1 MRYYYYNPRRNAE
14 RRLKTN
20 IYYKQMKNDYN
31 NARYSEIEH
40 YNNIYEE
47 YKEKEKY
54 YIPTFIDLNDF
65 DLENEMDYGYYWKV
79 SRPTATFNLNYEKK
93 QLTEKIERLENKIK
107 EYKKELQDVIDVL
120 GVKNVRLYRNCGES
134 EYQLYVEQSKKEFE
148 EKERKVKTQ
157 IGEMYEEIYAIEYE
171 INEMKEYKEKYERNE
186 SKIWRMKKEIMQ
198 DNKYLQDLYTNINL
212 GFFANLFKEVSDLDY
227 FMSEYERICDKWELN
242 KMITKECI
250 KEMNKNYKYCHK
262 QMERA
267 KALRNNSKG
276 KIL

>member
-1 MRYYYYNPRRNAE
+1 MRYYYYSPKRNAE

-31 NARYSEIEH
+31 NARYSEVKH
-40 YNNIYEE
+40 YNDIYEE

-65 DLENEMDYGYYWKV
+65 DLKNEMDYDYYWKV

-93 QLTEKIERLENKIK
+93 QLTKKIERLENKIK
-107 EYKKELQDVIDVL
+107 EYERELQDIINVL
-120 GVKNVRLYRNCGES
+120 GVENVRLYRNCGKS

-186 SKIWRMKKEIMQ
+186 SEIWRMKKEIMQ

>member
-1 MRYYYYNPRRNAE
+1 MRYYYYSPKRNAE
-14 RRLKTN
+14 RRLRTN

-31 NARYSEIEH
+31 NARYNEIEH

-65 DLENEMDYGYYWKV
+65 DLKNEMDYDYYLEV
-79 SRPTATFNLNYEKK
+79 SRLTATFNLNYEKK
-93 QLTEKIERLENKIK
+93 QLTEKIKRLENKIK
-107 EYKKELQDVIDVL
+107 EYERELQDVIDVL

-148 EKERKVKTQ
+148 EKERKIKTQ

-171 INEMKEYKEKYERNE
+171 INEMKKYKEKYERNE
-186 SKIWRMKKEIMQ
+186 SEIWRMKKEIMQ
-198 DNKYLQDLYTNINL
+198 DNKYLQDLYTNIDL

>member
-1 MRYYYYNPRRNAE
+1 M
-14 RRLKTN
+14 
-20 IYYKQMKNDYN
+20 
-31 NARYSEIEH
+31 
-40 YNNIYEE
+40 
-47 YKEKEKY
+47 
-54 YIPTFIDLNDF
+54 
-65 DLENEMDYGYYWKV
+65 
-79 SRPTATFNLNYEKK
+79 
-93 QLTEKIERLENKIK
+93 K
-107 EYKKELQDVIDVL
+107 EYERELQDVINVL

-148 EKERKVKTQ
+148 EKERKIKTQ
-157 IGEMYEEIYAIEYE
+157 IGEMYEEIYAIKYE

-186 SKIWRMKKEIMQ
+186 SEIWRMKKEIMQ

-227 FMSEYERICDKWELN
+227 FMSEYERICDKWGLN
-242 KMITKECI
+242 EIITKERI

-267 KALRNNSKG
+267 LGLRNNSKG

>member
-1 MRYYYYNPRRNAE
+1 MRYYYYSPRRNAE
-14 RRLKTN
+14 KRLKTN
-20 IYYKQMKNDYN
+20 IHYKQMKNDYN

-65 DLENEMDYGYYWKV
+65 DLKNEMDYDYYWKV

-93 QLTEKIERLENKIK
+93 QLTEKIKHLENKIK
-107 EYKKELQDVIDVL
+107 EYERELQDVIDVL

-148 EKERKVKTQ
+148 EKERKVKAQ

-186 SKIWRMKKEIMQ
+186 SEIWRMKKEIIQ
-198 DNKYLQDLYTNINL
+198 DNKYLQDLYTNIDL

-267 KALRNNSKG
+267 RVLRNNSKG

>member
-1 MRYYYYNPRRNAE
+1 MKYYYYSPRRNAE

-20 IYYKQMKNDYN
+20 IYYKQMKNNYN

-65 DLENEMDYGYYWKV
+65 DLKNEMDYDYYWKV

-93 QLTEKIERLENKIK
+93 QLTEKIKRLEDKIK
-107 EYKKELQDVIDVL
+107 EYERELQDVINVL

-134 EYQLYVEQSKKEFE
+134 EYQLYIEQSKKEFE
-148 EKERKVKTQ
+148 EKERKIKTQ
-157 IGEMYEEIYAIEYE
+157 IGEVYEEIYSIEYE

-186 SKIWRMKKEIMQ
+186 SEIWRMKKEIMQ

-267 KALRNNSKG
+267 RALRNNSKG